1 MGANVIGLHSIISTY
16 VRGGVEGKRI
26 TLTQGER
33 VLEVA
38 MPRDK
43 QLNSIDDK
51 NLAHMM
57 SY

>member
-1 MGANVIGLHSIISTY
+1 
-16 VRGGVEGKRI
+16 VEGKRI

-51 NLAHMM
+51 RLGSHGE
-57 SY
+57 